1 MSTKGN
7 RRAKGDKGPAKSS
20 MSGDFMA
27 ALSASGAVNMD
38 LLNGITFDTVS
49 SSSTTLST
57 SQCVTYFGNNDAY
70 RTLLKLLSKKSTV
83 TRTKVGV
90 GCSDHV

>member
-1 MSTKGN
+1 MSSKGN

-27 ALSASGAVNMD
+27 AAVNMD